1 MKNCY
6 RRDNPGPS
14 ATDGALGWTLLWAVY
29 QRENGV
35 WGSQERHR
43 MQTCFGGP
51 GQWTN
56 WKGFEKTPWVHFHR
70 RKRPARMVF
79 EQKSLNAVKASPSPS
94 STKSSAC
101 AGGRGSTWKHE
112 RRNHSHSTR
121 KYQGIPRLSIVLKL
135 FARVVLKRLQVV
147 AERFCEW

>member
-29 QRENGV
+29 QRKMVSEEAKNAIECKPV
-35 WGSQERHR
+35 LEDLDSEP
-43 MQTCFGGP
+43 TE
-51 GQWTN
+51 
-56 WKGFEKTPWVHFHR
+56 KDLKKTPWVHFHR